1 MTFGEHIRTVREK
14 RQREDRAF
22 SLRMVASRTG
32 VQPAYLCK
40 LEFEQTPPP
49 SEQTIRR
56 LAADLEENADVLLAI
71 AGKVS
76 RDLQEIVIRR
86 PRLMA
91 DLLRELDEAPD
102 DMLTRITREV
112 RAGVS

>member
-14 RQREDRAF
+14 RQREDCTF

-32 VQPAYLCK
+32 VQPAYLNKVEC
-40 LEFEQTPPP
+40 ERTAPPP
-49 SEQTIRR
+49 ERTIRR
-56 LAADLEENADVLLAI
+56 LASDLEEDADVLLAL

-76 RDLQEIVIRR
+76 QDLQQIVIRR
-86 PRLMA
+86 PRLFA